1 MRKLVIA
8 ALALAG
14 GMMMGAGVSFA
25 QCHMG
30 VQAGGSIA
38 NTSLALGG
46 TPLAVD
52 GLGAQSSRP
61 DMGIHGGCDLRIA
74 GSPFFV
80 GAFGEWNNQDVAF
93 EVQPSLF
100 KGFIGNSYAFGARA
114 GVELAGGAKPYL
126 LVAWTQA
133 DANWSSMVPLGGV
146 GLPSHFKGWM
156 YGGGIE
162 VPLKGTN
169 FSLAGEGRFIRYQS
183 ENVAG
188 VIDMQPDQLQAMV
201 RLNWNFGAA
210 AALPA
215 PLK

>member
-1 MRKLVIA
+1 MKKLMMA
-8 ALALAG
+8 ALVAAG
-14 GMMMGAGVSFA
+14 GMMMGASVSFA
-25 QCHMG
+25 QCHIG

-38 NTSLALGG
+38 NTSLGVTG

-52 GLGAQSSRP
+52 GLGAQSTRP
-61 DMGIHGGCDLRIA
+61 DMGIHGGCDIKVT
-74 GSPFFV
+74 GSPFFI
-80 GAFGEWNNQDVAF
+80 GAFGEWNSQEVAF
-93 EVQPSLF
+93 EVSPGLF
-100 KGFIGNSYAFGARA
+100 KGSLGNSWAAGARA
-114 GVELAGGAKPYL
+114 GVELAGGAKPY
-126 LVAWTQA
+126 VMIAWTQA
-133 DANWSSMVPLGGV
+133 DANWSSVVPLTGV

-201 RLNWNFGAA
+201 RLNWNFGAP